1 MFITFRIILIYKQIN
16 EESTHLTLRFLFGKC
31 FNLIWTFSKCLNL
44 FEVPDFS
51 QCGLWPLAN
60 ASRALVEGNFAI
72 DSALAPGH

>member
-1 MFITFRIILIYKQIN
+1 
-16 EESTHLTLRFLFGKC
+16 
-31 FNLIWTFSKCLNL
+31 LIWTFSKCLNL

-72 DSALAPGH
+72 DSALAPGHWHWALSWSQKVYFGHAGS